1 MTSWNVGMGEFLHR
15 RKGGILLGFCPDK
28 NRFWRQ
34 TPLLAATQAS
44 AMPAGGTAEA
54 PAGPPAVE
62 LNHSAAQKRGCVT
75 HPRGRVARLA

>member
-1 MTSWNVGMGEFLHR
+1 MGEFLHE

-44 AMPAGGTAEA
+44 VHAVRAAALPRVGAGR
-54 PAGPPAVE
+54 PPAAV
-62 LNHSAAQKRGCVT
+62 LDHSGVQKRGCVT